1 MKKIFKY
8 LFIGAFGLLTL
19 SSCSSDM
26 LETEPTDSMS
36 GSTFMSDAT
45 KALVPLNGIYRSM
58 YTAGWS
64 TGGNTHQCFGISA
77 YNLMAEVMG
86 EDHIMGAQGSG
97 WFWFDAVYNVKSRYT
112 SSSWRSYDLWVAYYT
127 WISNANYIIAG
138 EETMAGSPEDV
149 GYVLGQAYAIRAYSY
164 FMLAQTFARTYKGH
178 ESEPCVPLYTEPTF
192 TTTTGQ
198 PRSTV
203 AEVYK
208 QIDSDIA
215 KACEYL
221 AKSPTQREPSHIGYG
236 VALGIKARIAL
247 VEENWTEALNAA
259 KGAIDA
265 SKCNILEVKDFI
277 GLNDVSKGNV
287 MWGAKILSDQA
298 GMYASLMTHMSVEGA
313 YGERAPKQISPDLY
327 NKMSDTDA
335 RKNGIMVAKISDK
348 TGEIVGYNHTATSG
362 WWVPADSVN
371 SFYGNS
377 AAYVQNK
384 FFFSNLQT
392 WEGDYIWMR
401 VEEMYLTAAEALCR
415 LGQDP
420 EARQYLMALMSKR
433 DPNYTCSKTGTA
445 LGALTTDYT
454 GSLLEEILIQR
465 RLELWG
471 EDGRIYTIR
480 RLHQGFKRTTAMG
493 WPSTALVANHNT
505 DNPESFAW
513 VLTIPQAEFDGN
525 ENMDAA
531 KDQNP
536 IGDTK

>member
-19 SSCSSDM
+19 SSCSSDL

-64 TGGNTHQCFGISA
+64 TSGNTHQCFGISA

-86 EDHIMGAQGSG
+86 DDHIMGAQGSG
-97 WFWFDAVYNVKSRYT
+97 WFWFDAVYNVKTRYT

-138 EETMAGSPEDV
+138 EETMGGSPEDV

-164 FMLAQTFARTYKGH
+164 FMLAQSFARTYKGH
-178 ESEPCVPLYTEPTF
+178 ESDPCVPLYTEPTF

-198 PRSTV
+198 PRSSV
-203 AEVYK
+203 ADVYK

-215 KACEYL
+215 KALEYL
-221 AKSPTQREPSHIGYG
+221 AKSPAQREPSHISYA

-247 VEENWTEALNAA
+247 VEEDWNAA
-259 KGAIDA
+259 LSAAEAAITA
-265 SKCNILEVKDFI
+265 SKKKII
-277 GLNDVSKGNV
+277 PVSSFMGTNSVDAGNV
-287 MWGAKILSDQA
+287 MWGAKIVSDQA
-298 GMYASLMTHMSVEGA
+298 GMYASLMTHMSTEGA
-313 YGERAPKQISPDLY
+313 YGQRAPKQISPALY
-327 NKMSDTDA
+327 DKMGAGDA
-335 RKNGIMVAKISDK
+335 RRAWWDPNDATYS
-348 TGEIVGYNHTATSG
+348 TGGYIQH
-362 WWVPADSVN
+362 
-371 SFYGNS
+371 
-377 AAYVQNK
+377 K
-384 FFFSNLQT
+384 FSFSNVQT
-392 WEGDYIWMR
+392 WEADYIWMR

-415 LGQDP
+415 LGKDTD
-420 EARQYLMALMSKR
+420 AKTKLMELMSQR
-433 DPNYTCSKTGTA
+433 DAGYTCNKTGTA
-445 LGALTTDYT
+445 LGTLTNDYK
-454 GSLLEEILIQR
+454 GSLLEEILLQR
-465 RLELWG
+465 RIELWG

-480 RLHQGFKRTTAMG
+480 RLHQGFRRTEAMG
-493 WPSTALVANHNT
+493 WPAAALVANRAT
-505 DNPESFAW
+505 DDPESYAW

-536 IGDTK
+536 TGDYK